1 MAEFN
6 LKVPGWGSAA
16 GHRALVSVGLFSGSE
31 KRLFDHA
38 DREHP
43 IYFEYP
49 FEKVDDVAMELP
61 TGWRIDSVPPA
72 LDQTGR
78 VVGYSLKVEKDK
90 GEVHLS
96 RVVNVDFLLLEAK
109 YYSALRKFF
118 QQVRAGDEQQIVLQP
133 GAATAS
139 N

>member
-1 MAEFN
+1 
-6 LKVPGWGSAA
+6 
-16 GHRALVSVGLFSGSE
+16 LFSASE

-38 DREHP
+38 IREHP

-49 FEKVDDVAMELP
+49 FEKADDVTLELP
-61 TGWRIDSVPPA
+61 AGWRIDSVPPA
-72 LDQTGR
+72 VDQTGR
-78 VVGYSLKVEKDK
+78 VVGYSLKVEKNK

-96 RVVNVDFLLLEAK
+96 RVVNVDFLMLEAK

-118 QQVRAGDEQQIVLQP
+118 QGVRAGDEQQIVLQP